1 MLGESHCLKIKI
13 QSFCCKATFRILQS
27 VLVNPIAFDALYTLC
42 FVWTIL
48 WLYQIFQKLV
58 ENYLFL
64 ASPILERTFHVMLTL
79 MDSNSILAF
88 DQHFPKMDGIYLALA
103 TLLFGW
109 SLLSKMKPGMEFHWR
124 SCILSLKMF
133 PNCCNQ
139 CCTDITFYSLTIFTL
154 AQSNWQ
160 ESN

>member
-1 MLGESHCLKIKI
+1 MLVESHCLKFII
-13 QSFCCKATFRILQS
+13 QSFCFKATFRILQS

-48 WLYQIFQKLV
+48 WLYQIFPKLV

-64 ASPILERTFHVMLTL
+64 ASPILERTFHVMLKL

-103 TLLFGW
+103 ALLLGW
-109 SLLSKMKPGMEFHWR
+109 SLLSKIKPGMEFHW
-124 SCILSLKMF
+124 SFCILSINMF
-133 PNCCNQ
+133 PTCCNQ
-139 CCTDITFYSLTIFTL
+139 FCTDITSYSLTIFTL
-154 AQSNWQ
+154 VQSNK
-160 ESN
+160 